1 MEKDL
6 EGGEKQMVF
15 KEKGRINGKE
25 EFVITSRNIKN
36 LPEVQSL
43 FSTLQKGCL
52 KWKLHHIT
60 FGLKALHSKLKQT
73 SHLLCLALC
82 HL

>member
-1 MEKDL
+1 MKKDL

-15 KEKGRINGKE
+15 KEKGRINGIE
-25 EFVITSRNIKN
+25 EFAIISRNIKN

-43 FSTLQKGCL
+43 FSTLQKGYL

-60 FGLKALHSKLKQT
+60 FGLKAFHSKL
-73 SHLLCLALC
+73 
-82 HL
+82 